1 MAVASSPTACEENVY
16 MAKLVEQYE
25 AMVEFME
32 MISTL
37 VDNEELS
44 MEEHNLLSVAYKN
57 VIGARWASCRIISS
71 ICDGENNIWER
82 NCKVNRGWWGRRR
95 WAVRVG
101 FWSRYF

>member
-1 MAVASSPTACEENVY
+1 MVVASSPTACEENVY

-25 AMVEFME
+25 EMVEFME

-57 VIGARWASCRIISS
+57 VIGARRASWRIISS
-71 ICDGENNIWER
+71 IYNGENNRWER
-82 NCKVNRGWWGRRR
+82 NWEWWGRRR
-95 WAVRVG
+95 WAVRMG
-101 FWSRYF
+101 ILNF